1 LVTEYVIC
9 ANQVKVKTKKA
20 VPAVKTPAKES
31 SDSSSEESDDE
42 SEQFNS
48 LTISL

>member
-1 LVTEYVIC
+1 MIC

-42 SEQFNS
+42 SDDVSNS
-48 LTISL
+48 TL

>member
-42 SEQFNS
+42 SDDVSNS
-48 LTISL
+48 TL